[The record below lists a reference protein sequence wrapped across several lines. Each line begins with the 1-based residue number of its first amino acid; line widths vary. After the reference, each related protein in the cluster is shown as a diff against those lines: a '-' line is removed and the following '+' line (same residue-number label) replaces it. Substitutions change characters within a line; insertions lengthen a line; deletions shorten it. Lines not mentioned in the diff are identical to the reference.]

1 MSRPSFE
8 DIIIEDDDNEDLLN
22 QSRFSQIGIEDP

>member
-8 DIIIEDDDNEDLLN
+8 DIIIEGYDNEDLLN